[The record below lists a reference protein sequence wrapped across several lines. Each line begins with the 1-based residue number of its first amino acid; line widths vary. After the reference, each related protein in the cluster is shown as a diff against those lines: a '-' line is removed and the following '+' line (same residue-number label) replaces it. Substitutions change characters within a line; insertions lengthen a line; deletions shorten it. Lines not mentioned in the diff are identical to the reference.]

1 MAFKARP
8 ALLAAVAEVKFS
20 HIVSVS
26 CCSATLTGG
35 MVVRGKNLELTRC
48 LQACKILDLLDL
60 QHLGLCHCHA
70 LALYSQL
77 LCAGRAVVMA
87 RLAPPA
93 LSALQQGIESWYV
106 LGLCPSTS
114 LLPLLLQALPPSR
127 CST

>member
-1 MAFKARP
+1 MAFKAMP

-20 HIVSVS
+20 HIVSVR
-26 CCSATLTGG
+26 CCSATLIGG

-48 LQACKILDLLDL
+48 LHACKILDL

-93 LSALQQGIESWYV
+93 LSALQQGIKSWYV